1 MVQQPESDD
10 EATIETPRFEPV
22 PLPDDEFKD
31 QLAQVIPHLRA
42 FGRSLSGS
50 RDLAD
55 DLVQETL
62 LKAWAARKRFQAGT
76 NMRAWTF
83 IILRNLFLSQMRRA
97 RFKGEW
103 DEITASKLLAAP
115 ASQDRHVELGD
126 MQRALLHLP
135 QPQREALILVGAGGF
150 AYEEAAEICGCAVG
164 TIKSRVARGRV
175 ALEDLLTDGKLP
187 SRREHETDG
196 SRTALQSI
204 MSEVDELSR
213 DRDPREC
220 SRIPT
225 GEIGAVARLSQASR
239 YDGFSRVCAEQSPR
253 TSSSERTSPSIAK
266 AWRRALPTPAWTVG
280 GATFTNRLEEA
291 CTMASILGLSVFTC
305 LRTRRERPEFQTLR
319 ALNVTDLGCCMNETQ
334 SERSG

>member
-1 MVQQPESDD
+1 MAEESGVPALPHRTTRSSTAYPNGGSLVQQPVSSDD
-10 EATIETPRFEPV
+10 DDGEKPRFEPV

-103 DEITASKLLAAP
+103 DEITASKMLAAP
-115 ASQDRHVELGD
+115 ASQDRHVELTD

-175 ALEDLLTDGKLP
+175 ALEALLTEGKLP
-187 SRREHETDG
+187 SRREHENEG
-196 SRTALQSI
+196 GRSALQSI

-213 DRDPREC
+213 DREP
-220 SRIPT
+220 
-225 GEIGAVARLSQASR
+225 
-239 YDGFSRVCAEQSPR
+239 DG
-253 TSSSERTSPSIAK
+253 
-266 AWRRALPTPAWTVG
+266 
-280 GATFTNRLEEA
+280 
-291 CTMASILGLSVFTC
+291 
-305 LRTRRERPEFQTLR
+305 
-319 ALNVTDLGCCMNETQ
+319 D
-334 SERSG
+334 

>member
-1 MVQQPESDD
+1 MAEDQEEETAPEADAAAA
-10 EATIETPRFEPV
+10 EWA
-22 PLPDDEFKD
+22 PLPDDEFKEH
-31 QLAQVIPHLRA
+31 LAAVIPHLRA

-103 DEITASKLLAAP
+103 DELTASKILAAP
-115 ASQDRHVELGD
+115 ASQDRHIELSD
-126 MQRALLHLP
+126 MQRALMHLP

-175 ALEDLLTDGKLP
+175 ALEGLLSSGKLP
-187 SRREHETDG
+187 SRRQHRTDPNK
-196 SRTALQSI
+196 SALQTI
-204 MSEVDELSR
+204 MGEVDDLSR
-213 DRDPREC
+213 DHE
-220 SRIPT
+220 
-225 GEIGAVARLSQASR
+225 
-239 YDGFSRVCAEQSPR
+239 
-253 TSSSERTSPSIAK
+253 
-266 AWRRALPTPAWTVG
+266 
-280 GATFTNRLEEA
+280 
-291 CTMASILGLSVFTC
+291 GLSTGNH
-305 LRTRRERPEFQTLR
+305 EI
-319 ALNVTDLGCCMNETQ
+319 
-334 SERSG
+334 

>member
-1 MVQQPESDD
+1 MAGDTAAAIVDD
-10 EATIETPRFEPV
+10 TERAEPV
-22 PLPDDEFKD
+22 PLSDDEFRD
-31 QLAQVIPHLRA
+31 QLGQVIPHLRA

-103 DEITASKLLAAP
+103 DELTASKLLAAP

-126 MQRALLHLP
+126 MQRALMHLP

-175 ALEDLLTDGKLP
+175 ALEALLAGSDLP
-187 SRREHETDG
+187 SRRTHRTDAD
-196 SRTALQSI
+196 RTALQTI
-204 MSEVDELSR
+204 MNEVDQLSQ
-213 DRDPREC
+213 DRDPR
-220 SRIPT
+220 
-225 GEIGAVARLSQASR
+225 
-239 YDGFSRVCAEQSPR
+239 
-253 TSSSERTSPSIAK
+253 
-266 AWRRALPTPAWTVG
+266 PA
-280 GATFTNRLEEA
+280 
-291 CTMASILGLSVFTC
+291 
-305 LRTRRERPEFQTLR
+305 
-319 ALNVTDLGCCMNETQ
+319 
-334 SERSG
+334 

>member
-1 MVQQPESDD
+1 MASNDAYQRAAAEPSAADETGRGPVIDD
-10 EATIETPRFEPV
+10 QETEDDAGPRPEPV
-22 PLPDDEFKD
+22 PLPDDEFKE

-103 DEITASKLLAAP
+103 DDVTASKILAAP

-126 MQRALLHLP
+126 MQRALMHLP

-175 ALEDLLTDGKLP
+175 ALEQLLSSGKLP
-187 SRREHETDG
+187 SRRQHKTDPDK
-196 SRTALQSI
+196 SALQEI
-204 MSEVDELSR
+204 MGEVDDLSR
-213 DRDPREC
+213 
-220 SRIPT
+220 
-225 GEIGAVARLSQASR
+225 
-239 YDGFSRVCAEQSPR
+239 
-253 TSSSERTSPSIAK
+253 ER
-266 AWRRALPTPAWTVG
+266 R
-280 GATFTNRLEEA
+280 
-291 CTMASILGLSVFTC
+291 
-305 LRTRRERPEFQTLR
+305 
-319 ALNVTDLGCCMNETQ
+319 
-334 SERSG
+334 

>member
-1 MVQQPESDD
+1 MAEEQDQKTAD
-10 EATIETPRFEPV
+10 EANPAEAAEWA
-22 PLPDDEFKD
+22 PLSDPEFKE
-31 QLAQVIPHLRA
+31 QLAAVIPHLRA

-103 DEITASKLLAAP
+103 DELTASKILAAP
-115 ASQDRHVELGD
+115 ASQDRHIELSD
-126 MQRALLHLP
+126 MQRALMHLP

-175 ALEDLLTDGKLP
+175 ALESLLSSGKLP
-187 SRREHETDG
+187 SRRQHRTDPNKSALQTIMGEVDDLSRDHEPRTG
-196 SRTALQSI
+196 NPKLRSSSGGGGVRRNRVRTALRS
-204 MSEVDELSR
+204 
-213 DRDPREC
+213 P
-220 SRIPT
+220 
-225 GEIGAVARLSQASR
+225 ARRLA
-239 YDGFSRVCAEQSPR
+239 GV
-253 TSSSERTSPSIAK
+253 
-266 AWRRALPTPAWTVG
+266 LP
-280 GATFTNRLEEA
+280 
-291 CTMASILGLSVFTC
+291 
-305 LRTRRERPEFQTLR
+305 
-319 ALNVTDLGCCMNETQ
+319 
-334 SERSG
+334 

>member
-1 MVQQPESDD
+1 MAGEQPAAVED
-10 EATIETPRFEPV
+10 EAGRDAPV
-22 PLPDDEFKD
+22 PLSDKEFKE

-42 FGRSLSGS
+42 FGRSLSRS

-126 MQRALLHLP
+126 MQRALMHLP

-175 ALEDLLTDGKLP
+175 ALEALLTDGKLP
-187 SRREHETDG
+187 SRREHETDANK
-196 SRTALQSI
+196 TALQSI
-204 MSEVDELSR
+204 MSEVDDLSR
-213 DRDPREC
+213 DRDP
-220 SRIPT
+220 T
-225 GEIGAVARLSQASR
+225 G
-239 YDGFSRVCAEQSPR
+239 
-253 TSSSERTSPSIAK
+253 
-266 AWRRALPTPAWTVG
+266 G
-280 GATFTNRLEEA
+280 GN
-291 CTMASILGLSVFTC
+291 
-305 LRTRRERPEFQTLR
+305 
-319 ALNVTDLGCCMNETQ
+319 
-334 SERSG
+334 

>member
-1 MVQQPESDD
+1 MGTLIIDEDD
-10 EATIETPRFEPV
+10 EDYVEPPRPEPV

-31 QLAQVIPHLRA
+31 QLGAVIPHLRA

-103 DEITASKLLAAP
+103 DDITASKILAAP
-115 ASQDRHVELGD
+115 ASQDRHIELGD

-175 ALEDLLTDGKLP
+175 ALEALLTGGKLP
-187 SRREHETDG
+187 SRRQHVTD
-196 SRTALQSI
+196 RNTTVLQTI
-204 MSEVDELSR
+204 MDEVDELSR
-213 DRDPREC
+213 DH
-220 SRIPT
+220 S
-225 GEIGAVARLSQASR
+225 
-239 YDGFSRVCAEQSPR
+239 SPR
-253 TSSSERTSPSIAK
+253 D
-266 AWRRALPTPAWTVG
+266 V
-280 GATFTNRLEEA
+280 EA
-291 CTMASILGLSVFTC
+291 
-305 LRTRRERPEFQTLR
+305 
-319 ALNVTDLGCCMNETQ
+319 
-334 SERSG
+334 

>member
-1 MVQQPESDD
+1 MCSSEGYHGSAAGDSADD
-10 EATIETPRFEPV
+10 QTGRDSLTDKPDSEEADAERAELV
-22 PLPDDEFKD
+22 PLPDDEFKV

-103 DEITASKLLAAP
+103 DDVVAAKILSAP

-175 ALEDLLTDGKLP
+175 ALEALLTGGKLP
-187 SRREHETDG
+187 SRRQHKTNPDQ
-196 SRTALQSI
+196 SALQEI
-204 MSEVDELSR
+204 MAEVDELSR
-213 DRDPREC
+213 DR
-220 SRIPT
+220 
-225 GEIGAVARLSQASR
+225 G
-239 YDGFSRVCAEQSPR
+239 
-253 TSSSERTSPSIAK
+253 
-266 AWRRALPTPAWTVG
+266 
-280 GATFTNRLEEA
+280 
-291 CTMASILGLSVFTC
+291 
-305 LRTRRERPEFQTLR
+305 
-319 ALNVTDLGCCMNETQ
+319 
-334 SERSG
+334 

>member
-1 MVQQPESDD
+1 MMTDEPHRDEPEDDD
-10 EATIETPRFEPV
+10 EGEPTPVVEWA
-22 PLPDDEFKD
+22 PLPDDEFRD
-31 QLAQVIPHLRA
+31 QLGQVIPHLRA

-103 DEITASKLLAAP
+103 DELTASKLLAAP
-115 ASQDRHVELGD
+115 ASQDRHIELGD

-175 ALEDLLTDGKLP
+175 ALEALMTNGKLP
-187 SRREHETDG
+187 SRRDHVQEVG
-196 SRTALQSI
+196 KSALQSI
-204 MSEVDELSR
+204 MGEVDDLSR
-213 DRDPREC
+213 DRD
-220 SRIPT
+220 
-225 GEIGAVARLSQASR
+225 L
-239 YDGFSRVCAEQSPR
+239 
-253 TSSSERTSPSIAK
+253 
-266 AWRRALPTPAWTVG
+266 
-280 GATFTNRLEEA
+280 
-291 CTMASILGLSVFTC
+291 
-305 LRTRRERPEFQTLR
+305 
-319 ALNVTDLGCCMNETQ
+319 
-334 SERSG
+334 

>member
-1 MVQQPESDD
+1 VHQRARQTIVRPPIGDNDLTQDQTGEAPE
-10 EATIETPRFEPV
+10 PQ
-22 PLPDDEFKD
+22 PLPDDEFKVE
-31 QLAQVIPHLRA
+31 LARVIPHLRA
-42 FGRSLSGS
+42 FGRSLSGN

-115 ASQDRHVELGD
+115 ASQDRHVELAD

-175 ALEDLLTDGKLP
+175 ALEALMNDGNLP
-187 SRREHETDG
+187 SRRDHVTDPN
-196 SRTALQSI
+196 RTALQAI
-204 MSEVDELSR
+204 MAEVDELSR
-213 DRDPREC
+213 
-220 SRIPT
+220 
-225 GEIGAVARLSQASR
+225 
-239 YDGFSRVCAEQSPR
+239 
-253 TSSSERTSPSIAK
+253 ER
-266 AWRRALPTPAWTVG
+266 
-280 GATFTNRLEEA
+280 
-291 CTMASILGLSVFTC
+291 
-305 LRTRRERPEFQTLR
+305 
-319 ALNVTDLGCCMNETQ
+319 
-334 SERSG
+334 

>member
-1 MVQQPESDD
+1 VAEEQDLEPAE
-10 EATIETPRFEPV
+10 EAEETVAVEPV
-22 PLPDDEFKD
+22 PLPDDEFKEH
-31 QLAQVIPHLRA
+31 LAAVIPHLRA

-103 DEITASKLLAAP
+103 DELTASKILSAP
-115 ASQDRHVELGD
+115 ASQDRHIELSD
-126 MQRALLHLP
+126 MQRALMHLP

-175 ALEDLLTDGKLP
+175 ALEGLLSSGKLP
-187 SRREHETDG
+187 SRRQHRTDPDK
-196 SRTALQSI
+196 SALQSI
-204 MSEVDELSR
+204 MGEVDDLSR
-213 DRDPREC
+213 DHDP
-220 SRIPT
+220 T
-225 GEIGAVARLSQASR
+225 
-239 YDGFSRVCAEQSPR
+239 
-253 TSSSERTSPSIAK
+253 
-266 AWRRALPTPAWTVG
+266 
-280 GATFTNRLEEA
+280 
-291 CTMASILGLSVFTC
+291 
-305 LRTRRERPEFQTLR
+305 
-319 ALNVTDLGCCMNETQ
+319 
-334 SERSG
+334 

>member
-1 MVQQPESDD
+1 MFHKTMLVINPVDPSLATNDAARATDRECMTT
-10 EATIETPRFEPV
+10 EATHTDHEEPGANAAPV
-22 PLPDDEFKD
+22 EHVSLSDPEFKT

-83 IILRNLFLSQMRRA
+83 IILRNLYLSQMRRA

-103 DEITASKLLAAP
+103 DDLVADRLLAAP
-115 ASQDRHVELGD
+115 ASQDRHVELAD

-150 AYEEAAEICGCAVG
+150 AYEEAAEICQVAVG

-175 ALEDLLTDGKLP
+175 ALEALMSEGQLP
-187 SRREHETDG
+187 SRRSTSLNEDG
-196 SRTALQSI
+196 RTALDTI
-204 MSEVDELSR
+204 MGEVDDLSR
-213 DRDPREC
+213 
-220 SRIPT
+220 
-225 GEIGAVARLSQASR
+225 
-239 YDGFSRVCAEQSPR
+239 
-253 TSSSERTSPSIAK
+253 ER
-266 AWRRALPTPAWTVG
+266 
-280 GATFTNRLEEA
+280 
-291 CTMASILGLSVFTC
+291 
-305 LRTRRERPEFQTLR
+305 
-319 ALNVTDLGCCMNETQ
+319 
-334 SERSG
+334 

>member
-1 MVQQPESDD
+1 VEGWGELMQEVDASETG
-10 EATIETPRFEPV
+10 EAPAVEHV
-22 PLPDDEFKD
+22 SLSDDEFKAE
-31 QLAQVIPHLRA
+31 LARVIPHLRA
-42 FGRSLSGS
+42 FGRSLSGN

-103 DEITASKLLAAP
+103 DELTASKLLAAP

-175 ALEDLLTDGKLP
+175 ALEALLSDGRLP
-187 SRREHETDG
+187 SRREHKADPNM
-196 SRTALQSI
+196 TALQTI
-204 MSEVDELSR
+204 MGEVDELSR
-213 DRDPREC
+213 
-220 SRIPT
+220 
-225 GEIGAVARLSQASR
+225 
-239 YDGFSRVCAEQSPR
+239 
-253 TSSSERTSPSIAK
+253 ER
-266 AWRRALPTPAWTVG
+266 
-280 GATFTNRLEEA
+280 
-291 CTMASILGLSVFTC
+291 
-305 LRTRRERPEFQTLR
+305 
-319 ALNVTDLGCCMNETQ
+319 
-334 SERSG
+334 